1 MFGETDFRRDELKIY
16 PCSLIASAE
25 LMQRYRDGSWQP
37 YTRGE
42 LVRVLSECF
51 RHTPEYCRLTRVIR
65 DIPGTDIVVG
75 NKVTN
80 LRQVVEAKLAAQG
93 EQSHDIRAREIGST
107 AVAEAGLKLDEVTHT
122 PSLGTRLFL
131 A

>member
-25 LMQRYRDGSWQP
+25 LMQRYCDGSWQP
-37 YTRGE
+37 YTREE
-42 LVRVLSECF
+42 LVQVLSECF
-51 RHTPEYCRLTRVIR
+51 RHAPEYCRLTRVIR

-80 LRQVVEAKLAAQG
+80 MRQVVEADLARPA
-93 EQSHDIRAREIGST
+93 EHSREI
-107 AVAEAGLKLDEVTHT
+107 T
-122 PSLGTRLFL
+122 PRQ
-131 A
+131 